1 MVPSPRAQAR
11 HSLRHK
17 LHLVLEAGRASGTAG
32 MIFEAGLIGLIVA
45 NVAAV
50 AMETVPEI
58 HAAHRIFFENFEIF
72 SLVVFAVEY
81 VLRLWTAPEDPR
93 FASHSPYIGR
103 ARYALHP
110 IMIVDFLA
118 FAPSFI
124 ALVVPFADLRILRLF
139 RLVRLLKIAR
149 YSPALASLVHVIV
162 SERRALFGTLI
173 LLLCVM
179 CFSAAAMHFV
189 EGELR
194 PEVFG
199 TIPDCMWWAITTL
212 TTVGYGDVVPVTPL
226 GKLIAAITMILG
238 LGFFALPV
246 GIIATGF
253 VNEIH
258 RRDFVVTWGMLARVP
273 LFEGFDVHT
282 IGELMNLLRAQAIG
296 PGGII
301 SAAGERADAMYFIVS
316 GEVEAQ
322 LPQRKLRFTTGD
334 FFGELALLHET
345 MRAATIFAVTPCRLL
360 VLSAGDFESLMQK
373 HPGLKKRIQKMAS
386 ARAEDIAQA
395 GAISQAEIEAA
406 HRAGEDTR
414 DDV

>member
-1 MVPSPRAQAR
+1 MAPSSRGPAR
-11 HSLRHK
+11 HSLRHR

-32 MIFEAGLIGLIVA
+32 LIFEAGLIGLIVV
-45 NVAAV
+45 NVVAV
-50 AMETVPEI
+50 AIESVPDI
-58 HAAHRIFFENFEIF
+58 HAAHYIFFENLEIF

-93 FASHSPYIGR
+93 FATPNPYLGR
-103 ARYALHP
+103 LRYALHP

-118 FAPSFI
+118 FAPTI
-124 ALVVPFADLRILRLF
+124 VALFVPFADLRILRLF

-149 YSPALASLVHVIV
+149 YSPALSSLVHVIV

-179 CFSAAAMHFV
+179 CFSAAAMHYA
-189 EGELR
+189 EGEAR
-194 PEVFG
+194 PDEFG

-226 GKLIAAITMILG
+226 GKFIAGITMIFG

-258 RRDFVVTWGMLARVP
+258 RRDFVVTWSMLARVP

-282 IGELMNLLRAQAIG
+282 IGELMNLLRAQVVG

-334 FFGELALLHET
+334 FLGELALLHET
-345 MRAATIFAVTPCRLL
+345 MRAATIVAVTQCRLL
-360 VLSAGDFESLMQK
+360 VLSASDFESLMRK
-373 HPGLKKRIQKMAS
+373 HPGLKKRIQKMAA
-386 ARAEDIAQA
+386 ARAGDIAQA

-406 HRAGEDTR
+406 QRAGEEAR